1 MQVPDHLEKSHYLG
15 AALVVL
21 VLGGVAAYTSL
32 SMDPSEQEPEVVLVV
47 FDGADWKP
55 INDMRE
61 EDRLPHMSRMMEEGV
76 YGDLMT
82 PKAFSPVTWTKIG
95 TGQQASDLNIDGW
108 TVENGDGSRRSIKS
122 TDVKHRRFWD
132 YMNEKNV
139 STGVVSYLLTWPVE
153 DVNGFMVSGP
163 LTTSTTRNMYP
174 GDAFN
179 KSIVDGGNEWEIADM
194 VLESERAEEVEF
206 LALGFKRLD
215 AYQHSLWKF
224 LVPEKFGMERTEQ
237 TDKYA
242 EVVYAEYERMD
253 EVLGRFDEDTNVIL
267 VSDSGFTAEGG
278 YQATSLEQFL
288 DGNAPSG
295 FVYPTY
301 EANLNPL
308 LEEMGYAEHQPTR
321 QVLGEE
327 IREID
332 ASRSDLQWCSI
343 DYPYPTYLNKTT
355 YFVRFCIHDDS
366 LDVNETMDRLEQV
379 RYRDGRKFFTELRY
393 DPEYNS
399 IRGKHKI
406 YQDGIV
412 REEVVEAYSHQPTFH
427 GEKYEVEVELG
438 LQLPDGEPYNL
449 SVGPEKTGDHPHM
462 EHGIFMA
469 AGPDIADKGELEEES
484 FRSVDVTPTLL
495 YMYGIPIPR
504 GMEGEPLTG
513 LFTEEFNEEREVT
526 YTNGTTLRE
535 SYLEDVNR
543 TDLEDEAVKNR
554 LRELGYLN

>member
-1 MQVPDHLEKSHYLG
+1 MQLPDRLEKSHYLEAAVVLLVVAG
-15 AALVVL
+15 AA
-21 VLGGVAAYTSL
+21 AYSGM
-32 SMDPSEQEPEVVLVV
+32 SMGESSGEPEVVLVV

-55 INDMRE
+55 IDRMRE
-61 EDRLPHMSRMMEEGV
+61 EDRLPHMSRMIEEGV

-82 PKAFSPVTWTKIG
+82 PKAYSPVTWTKIG
-95 TGQQASDLNIDGW
+95 SGQQASDLNIDGW
-108 TVENGDGSRRSIKS
+108 TVERGDGSRRSIKNS
-122 TDVKHRRFWD
+122 DVKHKRFWD
-132 YMNEKNV
+132 YMNDYNI
-139 STGVVSYLLTWPVE
+139 SAGVVSYLLTWPVE
-153 DVNGFMVSGP
+153 EVTGFMVSGP
-163 LTTSTTRNMYP
+163 LTTSATRNVYP
-174 GDAFN
+174 EDAFN
-179 KSIVDGGNEWEIADM
+179 KSVVDGGNEWEIADM
-194 VLESERAEEVEF
+194 VLDSEKAEEVDF

-224 LVPEKFGMERTEQ
+224 LVPEKFGMERTER
-237 TDKYA
+237 TEKYA

-253 EVLGRFDEDTNVIL
+253 EVLGRFGDDTNVIL

-288 DGNAPSG
+288 DGGAPIG
-295 FVYPTY
+295 FTYPTY

-308 LEEMGYAEHQPTR
+308 LEEMGYAEYKPTR
-321 QVLGEE
+321 KVLGEE
-327 IREID
+327 IQEID
-332 ASRSDLQWCSI
+332 KTRSDMQWCSI

-355 YFVRFCIHDDS
+355 YFVRFCILDDS
-366 LDVNETMDRLEQV
+366 LDVNETIDRMEQV

-438 LQLPDGEPYNL
+438 LQLPGGGLYNL
-449 SVGPEKTGDHPHM
+449 SVGPEKTGDHPHR

-469 AGPDIADKGELEEES
+469 GGPDIADKGELAKGS

-513 LFTEEFNEEREVT
+513 LFTEEFNEEREVR
-526 YTNGTTLRE
+526 YTNETTLRE
-535 SYLEDVNR
+535 SYISDVQR
-543 TDLEDEAVKNR
+543 DASEDEAVKKR
-554 LRELGYLN
+554 LRDLGYLN